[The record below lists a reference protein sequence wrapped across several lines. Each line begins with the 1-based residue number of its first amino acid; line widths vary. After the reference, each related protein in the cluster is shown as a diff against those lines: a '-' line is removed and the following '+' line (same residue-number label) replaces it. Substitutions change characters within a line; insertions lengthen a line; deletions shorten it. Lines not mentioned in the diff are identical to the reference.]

1 MSRETCEFCRYRFRS
16 ESMEDHHIVPTQI
29 TEEAG
34 MPESQTVRLCNN
46 CHQEVH
52 SWYKVKVAHQ
62 SYDLATKRFR
72 DKSGLDMIKEYQATF
87 HSFSKYKQEQR
98 KRKKVR

>member
-1 MSRETCEFCRYRFRS
+1 MARETCELCRYS
-16 ESMEDHHIVPTQI
+16 YKSAAMEDHHIVPTQI

-34 MPESQTVRLCNN
+34 MPESQTIRLCPN

-52 SWYKVKVAHQ
+52 SWYESKVAHK

-72 DKSGLDMIKEYQATF
+72 DKSSLEVIKEYQSTF
-87 HSFSKYKQEQR
+87 HSFSTYKQEQR
-98 KRKKVR
+98 KRKKH